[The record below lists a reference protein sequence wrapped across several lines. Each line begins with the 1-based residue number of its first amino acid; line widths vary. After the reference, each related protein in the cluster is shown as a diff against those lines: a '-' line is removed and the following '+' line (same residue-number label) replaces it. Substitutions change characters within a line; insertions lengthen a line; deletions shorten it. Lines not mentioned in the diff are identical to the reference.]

1 MLKRAKKLGKIGGS
15 HEMNVKVSESILM
28 IKRAKNLGKRGGSND
43 FQSK

>member
-28 IKRAKNLGKRGGSND
+28 IKRAKEGVVMTFKV
-43 FQSK
+43 SK